1 MNKAICEYNIQILEG
16 TLNLIDDD
24 LEVISHK
31 LNEIQVKKIA
41 INSIVKCL
49 KTQLVDIVEDKKE
62 VNLSDSSLPN
72 VIRTPLVLEDK
83 E

>member
-1 MNKAICEYNIQILEG
+1 MDRARYEYNIQILKE

-24 LEVISHK
+24 LKVISHK
-31 LNEIQVKKIA
+31 LNEIQVKQIA

-49 KTQLVDIVEDKKE
+49 KTVDIVENKQEAEGYLCGITLTPME
-62 VNLSDSSLPN
+62 VK
-72 VIRTPLVLEDK
+72 DK

>member
-1 MNKAICEYNIQILEG
+1 MNRAFYEYNIQILEE

-24 LEVISHK
+24 LKVISYK

-41 INSIVKCL
+41 IHSIVKCL
-49 KTQLVDIVEDKKE
+49 KTALVDIVENKQEAEGYLCGITLTPME
-62 VNLSDSSLPN
+62 VK
-72 VIRTPLVLEDK
+72 DK